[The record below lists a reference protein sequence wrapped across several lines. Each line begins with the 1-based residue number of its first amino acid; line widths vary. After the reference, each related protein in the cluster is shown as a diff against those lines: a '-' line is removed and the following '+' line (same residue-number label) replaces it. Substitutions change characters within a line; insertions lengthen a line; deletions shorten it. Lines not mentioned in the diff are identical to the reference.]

1 MKFILSFVIIG
12 LFLLAAMASFGPDD
26 STNTT
31 VAISNCQS
39 KPHVDGSILVKIHYT
54 DKMGTPI
61 PNITGSIFLTEQ
73 KVKPDTTCTFTSLT
87 YSTDVATDAS
97 GDFISSVYNYSFD
110 NSEDLWRVEVN
121 MPQTAFYTACK
132 EVKVFKYG
140 GDNIITFNCVVK
152 RLNEL

>member
-1 MKFILSFVIIG
+1 MKSILSFIIIG
-12 LFLLAAMASFGPDD
+12 LFLLAAMSSFGPDK

-39 KPHVDGSILVKIHYT
+39 KPQILGTLAVKLNYT
-54 DKMGTPI
+54 DKTGTPI

-73 KVKPDTTCTFTSLT
+73 KVNPDTTCTFTSHT
-87 YSTDVATDAS
+87 YSIDVVTDALGS
-97 GDFISSVYNYSFD
+97 FISSGYNFNFD
-110 NSEDLWRVEVN
+110 NAEDLWRAEVN

-132 EVKVFKYG
+132 EVKVVKYG
-140 GDNIITFNCVVK
+140 GENLITFNCVVK